1 MCPSMDGTLLQTE
14 VRTPSKMGKECAG
27 LAVTRRTLP
36 SVRKS
41 SIESEKGSPGKSVAM
56 L

>member
-1 MCPSMDGTLLQTE
+1 MCLGMDGTLLQTE
-14 VRTPSKMGKECAG
+14 VRTPSKMGKSVLG
-27 LAVTRRTLP
+27 SQSRRRTLP

-41 SIESEKGSPGKSVAM
+41 SIESVKGSPGKSVAM